1 MLAVAGIRGGI
12 PRSHFPPMYSFL
24 IDGIRETTRAPWLHV
39 LIACTAALCG
49 WIVGAERERREKPA
63 GLRTLVL
70 VCLGSASFTMVSF
83 VFTPPS
89 GDAGRVAAQIV
100 TGIGFLGAGAILHG
114 PGFVSGLTTAAG
126 IWVTA
131 AIGMIAGAGHVGGA
145 LALAIFVRLLLTGI
159 YRWDERHIRS
169 FPLCTVRFVMDPA
182 HGKTRIRV
190 EKILEDFR
198 VQQARFLPTGT
209 GDGHVEATATFN
221 LPQHHRRDFLYA
233 LACIPEVL
241 EIAEGERVTELKAES

>member
-1 MLAVAGIRGGI
+1 
-12 PRSHFPPMYSFL
+12 MYSFL
-24 IDGIRETTRAPWLHV
+24 IDGIRETIRAPWLYV

-70 VCLGSASFTMVSF
+70 VCLGSASFTMVSY

-114 PGFVSGLTTAAG
+114 AGSVSGLTTAAG

-131 AIGMIAGAGHVGGA
+131 AIGMIAGTGHVAGA
-145 LALAIFVRLLLTGI
+145 LALAIFVRILLTGI

-190 EKILEDFR
+190 EKILEDFH
-198 VQQARFLPTGT
+198 VQPAIFQPSGRA
-209 GDGHVEATATFN
+209 DGYIEGLAKFN

-233 LACIPEVL
+233 LSCLPEVV
-241 EIAEGERVTELKAES
+241 EIAPEV